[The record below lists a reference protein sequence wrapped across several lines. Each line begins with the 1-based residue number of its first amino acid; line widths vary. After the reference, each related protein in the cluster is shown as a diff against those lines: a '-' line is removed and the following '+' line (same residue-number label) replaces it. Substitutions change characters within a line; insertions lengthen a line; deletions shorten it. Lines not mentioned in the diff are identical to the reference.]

1 MFLRQRSTNPES
13 SCSGT
18 GSTNAAHSKIPSDDS
33 HDRSTKVIDIG
44 GSVRASMMVGGTA
57 ELLWTARATVLD
69 AVARDRWTLDSET
82 SAIVADLGSEQARTL
97 QPQPGP
103 LAAAADAFH
112 LATPETAALALVA
125 AVEIDVRFGALL
137 ARVQGNSG
145 MLRPTVGTLLEL
157 TGIDSVAAFLPG
169 AALRRNLLID
179 IEGDG
184 PLPFRTVRCPD
195 DCWAR
200 LAGIAPM
207 PPAPADEL
215 QDLVVPADLA
225 TAILETAE
233 WLRGPE
239 DEHALVVVWGRPGS
253 GRHAVARAI
262 LAATGR
268 RGIELGADSI
278 TEPRRFVEIERDARW
293 ANHVPALTSDA
304 PGPTPAA
311 RAWLDTA
318 RGARIWIQ
326 CQAPDWLVDTPVP
339 ARVVHVPELDAE
351 RRAELWRRAL
361 RHAKP
366 ELASDLAGRFQYGPA
381 RIARV
386 VEMARRSEGVT
397 VESVIAAT
405 RATSRPGITLLAERL
420 PPRSRHELVVSPGTA
435 RQIDV
440 AISWAAS
447 HVQLYGAWGLTTSV
461 ARARGFTCLFSG
473 PPGTGKTLGA
483 QIVAGAIDRDL
494 FRVDLSQA
502 VSKWLGETEKN
513 LGRVFDEARDAGA
526 VLFFDEADS
535 LFARRT
541 QVRDSND
548 RYANLET
555 GYLLQRVESHDGIVI
570 LATNRRQDLDSAFLR
585 RFEVIIEFA
594 PPGPAER
601 ELLWRR
607 HLPDERRC
615 DADIDP
621 PSLAKLFEL
630 SGGQIRNAI
639 ITSIA
644 LTSLD
649 DGPNWVRDVDSPRL
663 GMRHLV
669 GGATRELVRTGRLV
683 NPADYGSWAPTV
695 RSVVSAAAEST

>member
-1 MFLRQRSTNPES
+1 
-13 SCSGT
+13 
-18 GSTNAAHSKIPSDDS
+18 
-33 HDRSTKVIDIG
+33 
-44 GSVRASMMVGGTA
+44 MMVGGTA
-57 ELLWTARATVLD
+57 ELLWTARTVVLE
-69 AVARDRWTLDSET
+69 AAARDRWSVDDET
-82 SAIVADLGSEQARTL
+82 GAIIAEFAGEHARVVAPPR
-97 QPQPGP
+97 GP
-103 LAAAADAFH
+103 LAEAAAAFQ
-112 LATPETAALALVA
+112 LDPAEVAALAVVA
-125 AVEIDVRFGALL
+125 AVEIDVRFGALM
-137 ARVQGNSG
+137 ARLQGNA

-157 TGIDSVAAFLPG
+157 TGMDGVAAFLPG
-169 AALRRNLLID
+169 RALRRNVLID
-179 IEGDG
+179 LDGDG

-200 LAGIAPM
+200 LGGSPSA

-215 QDLVVPADLA
+215 EDLIVPADLA
-225 TAILETAE
+225 AAIRDVAD
-233 WLRGPE
+233 WLHAGAG
-239 DEHALVVVWGRPGS
+239 EHPLVVLWGRPGS

-262 LAATGR
+262 LAMHGR
-268 RGIELGADSI
+268 RGVELSADAI
-278 TEPRRFVEIERDARW
+278 AERRGFVEIERDARW
-293 ANHVPALTSDA
+293 GGHVPVLTSDA
-304 PGPTPAA
+304 AVPSPAA
-311 RAWLDTA
+311 RTWLDTA
-318 RGARIWIQ
+318 HGARLWIQ
-326 CQAPDWLVDTPVP
+326 AHAPDWLVDSAVP

-351 RRAELWRRAL
+351 RRGELWRRAL
-361 RHAKP
+361 RSSVPDALSG
-366 ELASDLAGRFQYGPA
+366 ELATRFRYGPS

-386 VEMARRSEGVT
+386 IAMARGPDGVS
-397 VESVIAAT
+397 VESVTAAT
-405 RATSRPGITLLAERL
+405 RATSRPGIGLLAERL
-420 PPRSRHELVVSPGTA
+420 PPRSRDELVVSPSTA

-440 AISWAAS
+440 AIAWAGS

-526 VLFFDEADS
+526 VLFFDEADA

-555 GYLLQRVESHDGIVI
+555 GYLLQRVESHDGVVI

-594 PPGPAER
+594 APGPAER

-607 HLPDERRC
+607 HLPDQRRC
-615 DADIDP
+615 AADVDP
-621 PSLAKLFEL
+621 PALARLFEL

-649 DGPNWVRDVDSPRL
+649 DHFALERELHSPRL
-663 GMRHLV
+663 EMRHLV
-669 GGATRELVRTGRLV
+669 GGATRELLRAGRLV
-683 NPADYGSWAPTV
+683 NPADFGAWASTV
-695 RSVVSAAAEST
+695 RAVAGATGQPT